1 MFLPHQPLLNWFKIA
16 MFIITMITLIYV
28 PLKGSF
34 DLKVE
39 SGSAQYFF
47 VFIIPF
53 VLYTFEMFITLNT
66 AYYEEGD
73 I

>member
-1 MFLPHQPLLNWFKIA
+1 M
-16 MFIITMITLIYV
+16 MFIITIFTLVFV

-39 SGSAQYFF
+39 IGSPEYYSIFL
-47 VFIIPF
+47 IPF
-53 VLYTFEMFITLNT
+53 ILYISEIFITFNT